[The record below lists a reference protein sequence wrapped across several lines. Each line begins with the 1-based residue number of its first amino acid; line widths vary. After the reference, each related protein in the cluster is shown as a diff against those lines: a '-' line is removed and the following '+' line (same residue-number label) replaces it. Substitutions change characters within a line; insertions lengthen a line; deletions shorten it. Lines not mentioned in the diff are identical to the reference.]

1 MTHSFGMTSKG
12 EEARLFTI
20 QNGKGM
26 EIKVSDYGAALV
38 QVRVP
43 DKEGR
48 LLDVVLG
55 YDEVQG
61 YEAGNAFFG
70 ATIGRVA
77 NRIGNGEFQLGG
89 RTYELTRNDGQNTL
103 HGGRDFYNKRIWKT
117 GKTGEDH
124 VEFLLDSPSGD
135 QGFPGN
141 VKISV
146 TYTLTKD
153 NEIKIQY
160 RAVPD
165 ADTLINLTN
174 HSYFNLS
181 GHASGTVLA
190 QEVMLYADAYARAD
204 SQSIP
209 TGEIVPVSGTPMDF
223 RQLKPIGA
231 EIDEAYEALEFGKG
245 YDHNWVLNKKGY
257 RKAAFM
263 RSKESGIAMEVY
275 TDLPGLQFYTAN
287 FVDHEKG
294 KEGAVYNMRQAACF
308 ETQYFPDAVH
318 KDHFEGPEVKAGE
331 IYETTTAYRFIKGE

>member
-20 QNGKGM
+20 QNDKGM
-26 EIKVSDYGAALV
+26 EIKVSDYGATLV

-55 YDEVQG
+55 YDDVQG

-77 NRIGNGEFQLGG
+77 NRIGNGEFRLGG

-117 GKTGEDH
+117 GETQEDH
-124 VEFLLDSPSGD
+124 VEFLMYSPSGD

-153 NEIKIQY
+153 NEVKIHY

-165 ADTLINLTN
+165 ADTLMNLTN

-181 GHASGTVLA
+181 GHASGTVLD

-223 RQLKPIGA
+223 RQLKPVGA
-231 EIDEAYEALEFGKG
+231 EIEEAYEALEFGKG
-245 YDHNWVLNKKGY
+245 YDHNWVLNGNGY

-275 TDLPGLQFYTAN
+275 TDLPGMQFYTAN

-294 KEGAVYNMRQAACF
+294 KAGAVYNMRQAACF

-331 IYETTTAYRFIKGE
+331 VYETTTAYRFVKG

>member
-20 QNGKGM
+20 QNDKGM
-26 EIKVSDYGAALV
+26 EIKVSDYGATLV

-55 YDEVQG
+55 YDDVQG

-77 NRIGNGEFQLGG
+77 NRIGNGEFRLGG

-117 GKTGEDH
+117 GETQEDH
-124 VEFLLDSPSGD
+124 VEFLMDSPSGD

-153 NEIKIQY
+153 NEVKIHY

-165 ADTLINLTN
+165 ADTLMNLTN

-181 GHASGTVLA
+181 GHASGTVLD

-223 RQLKPIGA
+223 RQLKPVGA
-231 EIDEAYEALEFGKG
+231 EIEEAYEALEFGKG
-245 YDHNWVLNKKGY
+245 YDHNWVLNGNGY

-275 TDLPGLQFYTAN
+275 TDLPGMQFYTAN

-294 KEGAVYNMRQAACF
+294 KAGAVYNMRQAACF

-331 IYETTTAYRFIKGE
+331 VYETTTAYRFVKG

>member
-12 EEARLFTI
+12 EETRLFTI
-20 QNGKGM
+20 QNDKGM
-26 EIKVSDYGAALV
+26 EIKVSDYGATLV

-55 YDEVQG
+55 YDDVQG

-77 NRIGNGEFQLGG
+77 NRIGNGEFRLGG

-117 GKTGEDH
+117 GETQEDH
-124 VEFLLDSPSGD
+124 VEFLMDSPSGD

-153 NEIKIQY
+153 NEVKIHY

-165 ADTLINLTN
+165 ADTLMNLTN

-181 GHASGTVLA
+181 GHASGTVLD

-223 RQLKPIGA
+223 RQLKPVGA
-231 EIDEAYEALEFGKG
+231 EIEEAYEALEFGKG
-245 YDHNWVLNKKGY
+245 YDHNWVLNGNGY

-275 TDLPGLQFYTAN
+275 TDLPGMQFYTAN

-294 KEGAVYNMRQAACF
+294 KAGAVYNMRQAACF

-331 IYETTTAYRFIKGE
+331 VYETTTEYRFVKG

>member
-20 QNGKGM
+20 QNDKGM
-26 EIKVSDYGAALV
+26 EIKVSDYGATLV

-55 YDEVQG
+55 YDDVQG

-117 GKTGEDH
+117 GETQEDH
-124 VEFLLDSPSGD
+124 VEFLMDSPSGD

-153 NEIKIQY
+153 NEVKIHY

-165 ADTLINLTN
+165 ADTLMNLTN

-181 GHASGTVLA
+181 GHASGTVLD

-223 RQLKPIGA
+223 RQLKPVGA
-231 EIDEAYEALEFGKG
+231 EIEEAYEALEFGKG
-245 YDHNWVLNKKGY
+245 YDHNWVLNGNGY

-275 TDLPGLQFYTAN
+275 TDLPGMQFYTAN

-294 KEGAVYNMRQAACF
+294 KAGAVYNMRQAACF

-331 IYETTTAYRFIKGE
+331 VYETTTAYRFVKG

>member
-20 QNGKGM
+20 QNDKGM
-26 EIKVSDYGAALV
+26 EIKVSDYGATLV

-55 YDEVQG
+55 YDDVQG

-77 NRIGNGEFQLGG
+77 NRIGNGEFRLGG

-103 HGGRDFYNKRIWKT
+103 HGGRDYYNKRIWKT
-117 GKTGEDH
+117 GETQEDH
-124 VEFLLDSPSGD
+124 VEFLMDSPSGD

-153 NEIKIQY
+153 NEVKIHY

-165 ADTLINLTN
+165 ADTLMNLTN

-181 GHASGTVLA
+181 GHASGTVLD

-223 RQLKPIGA
+223 RQLKPVGA
-231 EIDEAYEALEFGKG
+231 EIEEAYEALEFGKG
-245 YDHNWVLNKKGY
+245 YDHNWVLNGNGY

-275 TDLPGLQFYTAN
+275 TDLPGMQFYPAN

-294 KEGAVYNMRQAACF
+294 KAGAVYNMRQAACF

-331 IYETTTAYRFIKGE
+331 VYETTTAYRFVKG

>member
-20 QNGKGM
+20 QNDKGM
-26 EIKVSDYGAALV
+26 EIKVSDYGATLV

-77 NRIGNGEFQLGG
+77 NRIGNGEFRLGG

-117 GKTGEDH
+117 GETQEDH
-124 VEFLLDSPSGD
+124 VEFLMDSPSGD

-153 NEIKIQY
+153 NEVKIHY

-165 ADTLINLTN
+165 ADTLMNLTN

-181 GHASGTVLA
+181 GHASGTVLD

-223 RQLKPIGA
+223 RQLKPVGA
-231 EIDEAYEALEFGKG
+231 EIEEAYEALEFGKG
-245 YDHNWVLNKKGY
+245 YDHNWVLNGNGY

-275 TDLPGLQFYTAN
+275 TDLPGMQFYTAN

-294 KEGAVYNMRQAACF
+294 KAGAVYNMRQAACF

-331 IYETTTAYRFIKGE
+331 VYETTTAYRFVKG

>member
-20 QNGKGM
+20 QNDKGM
-26 EIKVSDYGAALV
+26 EIKVSDYGATLV

-55 YDEVQG
+55 YDDVQG

-77 NRIGNGEFQLGG
+77 NRIGNGEFRLGG

-117 GKTGEDH
+117 GETQEDH
-124 VEFLLDSPSGD
+124 VEFLMDSPSGD

-153 NEIKIQY
+153 NEVKIHY

-165 ADTLINLTN
+165 ADTLMNLTN

-181 GHASGTVLA
+181 GHASGTVLD

-223 RQLKPIGA
+223 RQLKPVGA
-231 EIDEAYEALEFGKG
+231 EIEEAYEALEFGKG
-245 YDHNWVLNKKGY
+245 YDHNWVLNGNGY

-275 TDLPGLQFYTAN
+275 TDLPGMQFYTAN

-294 KEGAVYNMRQAACF
+294 KAGAVYNMRQAACF

-318 KDHFEGPEVKAGE
+318 KDHFEGPEVKAVE
-331 IYETTTAYRFIKGE
+331 VYETTTAYRFVKG

>member
-77 NRIGNGEFQLGG
+77 NRIGNGVFQLGG
-89 RTYELTRNDGQNTL
+89 RTYELTRNDGQNAL

-117 GKTGEDH
+117 GKTGEDY

-153 NEIKIQY
+153 NEIKIHY

-190 QEVMLYADAYARAD
+190 QEVMLDADAYARAD

>member
-55 YDEVQG
+55 YDDVQG

-77 NRIGNGEFQLGG
+77 NRIGNGVFQLGG
-89 RTYELTRNDGQNTL
+89 RTYELTRNDGQNAL

-153 NEIKIQY
+153 NEIKIHY

-190 QEVMLYADAYARAD
+190 QEVMLDADAYARAD

>member
-20 QNGKGM
+20 QNDKGM
-26 EIKVSDYGAALV
+26 EIKVSDYGATLV

-55 YDEVQG
+55 YDDVQG

-77 NRIGNGEFQLGG
+77 NRIGNGEFRLGG

-117 GKTGEDH
+117 GETQEDH
-124 VEFLLDSPSGD
+124 VEFLMDSPSGD

-153 NEIKIQY
+153 NEVKIHY

-165 ADTLINLTN
+165 ADTLMNLTN

-181 GHASGTVLA
+181 GHASGTVLD

-223 RQLKPIGA
+223 RQLKPVGA
-231 EIDEAYEALEFGKG
+231 EIEEAYEALEFGKG
-245 YDHNWVLNKKGY
+245 YDHNWVLNGNGY

-275 TDLPGLQFYTAN
+275 TDLPGMQFYTAN

-294 KEGAVYNMRQAACF
+294 KAGAVYNMRQAACF

-318 KDHFEGPEVKAGE
+318 KDHFEGPKVKAGE
-331 IYETTTAYRFIKGE
+331 VYETTTAYRFVKG

>member
-20 QNGKGM
+20 QNDKGM
-26 EIKVSDYGAALV
+26 EIKVSDYGATLV
-38 QVRVP
+38 EVRVP

-55 YDEVQG
+55 YDDVQG

-77 NRIGNGEFQLGG
+77 NRIGNGEFRLGG

-117 GKTGEDH
+117 GETQEDH
-124 VEFLLDSPSGD
+124 VEFLMDSPSGD

-153 NEIKIQY
+153 NEVKIHY

-165 ADTLINLTN
+165 ADTLMNLTN

-181 GHASGTVLA
+181 GHASGTVLD

-223 RQLKPIGA
+223 RQLKPVGA
-231 EIDEAYEALEFGKG
+231 EIEEAYEALEFGKG
-245 YDHNWVLNKKGY
+245 YDHNWVLNGNGY

-275 TDLPGLQFYTAN
+275 TDLPGMQFYTAN

-294 KEGAVYNMRQAACF
+294 KAGAVYNMRQAACF

-331 IYETTTAYRFIKGE
+331 VYETTTAYRFVKG

>member
-12 EEARLFTI
+12 EETRLFTI
-20 QNGKGM
+20 QNDKGM
-26 EIKVSDYGAALV
+26 EIKVSDYGATLV

-55 YDEVQG
+55 YDDVQG

-77 NRIGNGEFQLGG
+77 NRIGDGEFRLGG

-117 GKTGEDH
+117 GETQEDH
-124 VEFLLDSPSGD
+124 VEFLMDSPSGD

-153 NEIKIQY
+153 NEVKIHY

-165 ADTLINLTN
+165 ADTLMNLTN

-181 GHASGTVLA
+181 GHASGTVLD

-223 RQLKPIGA
+223 RQLKPVGA
-231 EIDEAYEALEFGKG
+231 EIEEAYEALEFGKG
-245 YDHNWVLNKKGY
+245 YDHNWVLNGNGY

-275 TDLPGLQFYTAN
+275 TDLPGMQFYTAN

-294 KEGAVYNMRQAACF
+294 KAGAVYNMRQAACF

-331 IYETTTAYRFIKGE
+331 VYETTTAYRFVKG

>member
-20 QNGKGM
+20 QNDKGM
-26 EIKVSDYGAALV
+26 EIKVSDYGATLV

-55 YDEVQG
+55 YDDVQG

-77 NRIGNGEFQLGG
+77 NRIGNGEFRLGG

-117 GKTGEDH
+117 GETQEDH
-124 VEFLLDSPSGD
+124 VEFLMDSPSGD

-153 NEIKIQY
+153 NEVKIHY

-165 ADTLINLTN
+165 ADTLMNLTN

-181 GHASGTVLA
+181 GHASGTVLD

-223 RQLKPIGA
+223 RQLKPVGS
-231 EIDEAYEALEFGKG
+231 EIEEAYEALEFGKG
-245 YDHNWVLNKKGY
+245 YDHNWVLNGNGY

-275 TDLPGLQFYTAN
+275 TDLPGMQFYTAN

-294 KEGAVYNMRQAACF
+294 KAGAVYNMRQAACF

-331 IYETTTAYRFIKGE
+331 VYETTTAYRFVKG

>member
-1 MTHSFGMTSKG
+1 MTSKG

-20 QNGKGM
+20 QNDKGM
-26 EIKVSDYGAALV
+26 EIKVSDYGATLV

-55 YDEVQG
+55 YDDVQG

-77 NRIGNGEFQLGG
+77 NRIGNGEFRLGG

-117 GKTGEDH
+117 GETQEDH
-124 VEFLLDSPSGD
+124 VEFLMDSPSGD

-153 NEIKIQY
+153 NEVKIHY

-165 ADTLINLTN
+165 ADTLMNLTN

-181 GHASGTVLA
+181 GHASGTVLD

-209 TGEIVPVSGTPMDF
+209 TGEIVQVSGTPMDF
-223 RQLKPIGA
+223 RQLKPVGA
-231 EIDEAYEALEFGKG
+231 EIEEAYEALEFGKG
-245 YDHNWVLNKKGY
+245 YDHNWVLNGNGY

-275 TDLPGLQFYTAN
+275 TDLPGMQFYTAN

-294 KEGAVYNMRQAACF
+294 KAGAVYNMRQAACF

-331 IYETTTAYRFIKGE
+331 VYETTTAYRFVKG

>member
-165 ADTLINLTN
+165 ANTLINLTN

>member
-55 YDEVQG
+55 YDDVQG

-190 QEVMLYADAYARAD
+190 QEVMLDADAYARAD

-245 YDHNWVLNKKGY
+245 YDHDWVLNKKGY

>member
-318 KDHFEGPEVKAGE
+318 KDHFEGPEVKAEE

>member
-20 QNGKGM
+20 QNDKGM
-26 EIKVSDYGAALV
+26 EIKVSDYGATLV

-103 HGGRDFYNKRIWKT
+103 HGGRDFYNKRIGKT

>member
-20 QNGKGM
+20 QNDKGM
-26 EIKVSDYGAALV
+26 EIKVSDYGATLV

-77 NRIGNGEFQLGG
+77 NRIGNGEFRLGG

-117 GKTGEDH
+117 GETQEDH

-165 ADTLINLTN
+165 ADTLMNLTN

-223 RQLKPIGA
+223 RQLKPVGA
-231 EIDEAYEALEFGKG
+231 EIEEAYEALEFGKG
-245 YDHNWVLNKKGY
+245 YDHNWVLNGNGY

-275 TDLPGLQFYTAN
+275 TDLPGMQFYTAN

-294 KEGAVYNMRQAACF
+294 KAGAVYNMRQAACF

-331 IYETTTAYRFIKGE
+331 VYETTTAYRFVKG

>member
-12 EEARLFTI
+12 EETRLFTI
-20 QNGKGM
+20 QNDKGM
-26 EIKVSDYGAALV
+26 EIKVSDYGATLV

-55 YDEVQG
+55 YDDVQG

-77 NRIGNGEFQLGG
+77 NRIGNGEFRLGG

-117 GKTGEDH
+117 GETQEDH
-124 VEFLLDSPSGD
+124 VEFLMDSPSGD

-153 NEIKIQY
+153 NEVKIHY

-165 ADTLINLTN
+165 ADTLMNLTN

-181 GHASGTVLA
+181 GHASGTVLD

-223 RQLKPIGA
+223 RQLKPVGA
-231 EIDEAYEALEFGKG
+231 EIEEAYEALEFGKG
-245 YDHNWVLNKKGY
+245 YDHNWVLNGNGY
-257 RKAAFM
+257 RKAAFI

-275 TDLPGLQFYTAN
+275 TDLPGMQFYTAN

-294 KEGAVYNMRQAACF
+294 KAGAVYNMRQAACF

-331 IYETTTAYRFIKGE
+331 VYETTTAYRFVKG

>member
-55 YDEVQG
+55 YDDVQG

-190 QEVMLYADAYARAD
+190 QEVMLDADAYARAD

>member
-20 QNGKGM
+20 QNDKGM
-26 EIKVSDYGAALV
+26 EIKVSDYGATLV

-55 YDEVQG
+55 YDDVQG

-117 GKTGEDH
+117 GETQEDH

-153 NEIKIQY
+153 NEVKIHY

-165 ADTLINLTN
+165 ADTLMNLTN

-181 GHASGTVLA
+181 GHASGTVLD

-223 RQLKPIGA
+223 RQLKPVGA
-231 EIDEAYEALEFGKG
+231 EIEEAYEALEFGKG
-245 YDHNWVLNKKGY
+245 YDHNWVLNGNGY

-275 TDLPGLQFYTAN
+275 TDLPGMQFYTAN

-294 KEGAVYNMRQAACF
+294 KAGAVYNMRPAACF

-318 KDHFEGPEVKAGE
+318 KDYFEGPEVKAGE
-331 IYETTTAYRFIKGE
+331 VYETTTAYRFVKG

>member
-20 QNGKGM
+20 QDGKGM

>member
-20 QNGKGM
+20 QNGKGI

>member
-20 QNGKGM
+20 QNDKGM
-26 EIKVSDYGAALV
+26 EIKVSDYGATLV

-55 YDEVQG
+55 YDDVQG

-77 NRIGNGEFQLGG
+77 NRIGNGEFRLGG

-117 GKTGEDH
+117 GETQEDH
-124 VEFLLDSPSGD
+124 VEFLMDSPSGD

-153 NEIKIQY
+153 NEVKIHY

-165 ADTLINLTN
+165 ADTLMNLTN

-181 GHASGTVLA
+181 GHASGTVLD

-223 RQLKPIGA
+223 RQLKPVGA
-231 EIDEAYEALEFGKG
+231 EIEEAYEALEFGKG
-245 YDHNWVLNKKGY
+245 YDHNWVLNGNWY

-275 TDLPGLQFYTAN
+275 TDLPGMQFYTAN

-294 KEGAVYNMRQAACF
+294 KAGAVYNMRQAACF

-331 IYETTTAYRFIKGE
+331 VYETTTAYRFVKG

>member
-20 QNGKGM
+20 QNDKGM
-26 EIKVSDYGAALV
+26 EIKVSDYGATLV

-55 YDEVQG
+55 YDDVQG

-77 NRIGNGEFQLGG
+77 NRIGNGEFRLGG

-117 GKTGEDH
+117 GETQEDH
-124 VEFLLDSPSGD
+124 VEFLMDSPSGD

-153 NEIKIQY
+153 NEVKIHY

-165 ADTLINLTN
+165 ADTLMNLTN

-181 GHASGTVLA
+181 GHASGTMLD

-223 RQLKPIGA
+223 RQLKPVGA
-231 EIDEAYEALEFGKG
+231 EIEEAYEALEFGKG
-245 YDHNWVLNKKGY
+245 YDHNWVLNGNGY

-275 TDLPGLQFYTAN
+275 TDLPGMQFYTAN

-294 KEGAVYNMRQAACF
+294 KAGAVYNMRQAACF

-331 IYETTTAYRFIKGE
+331 VYETTTAYRFVKG

>member
-1 MTHSFGMTSKG
+1 MTSKG

-20 QNGKGM
+20 QNDKGM
-26 EIKVSDYGAALV
+26 EIKVSDYGATLV

-55 YDEVQG
+55 YDDVQG

-77 NRIGNGEFQLGG
+77 NRIGNGEFRLGG

-117 GKTGEDH
+117 GETQEDH
-124 VEFLLDSPSGD
+124 VEFLMDSPSGD

-153 NEIKIQY
+153 NEVKIHY

-165 ADTLINLTN
+165 ADTLMNLTN

-181 GHASGTVLA
+181 GHASGTVLD

-223 RQLKPIGA
+223 RQLKPVGA
-231 EIDEAYEALEFGKG
+231 EIEEAYEALEFGKG
-245 YDHNWVLNKKGY
+245 YDHNWVLNGNGY

-275 TDLPGLQFYTAN
+275 TDLPGMQFYTAN

-294 KEGAVYNMRQAACF
+294 KAGAVYNMRQAACF

-331 IYETTTAYRFIKGE
+331 VYETTTAYRFVKG

>member
-55 YDEVQG
+55 YDDVQG

-77 NRIGNGEFQLGG
+77 NRIGNGEFRLGG

-117 GKTGEDH
+117 GETQEDH
-124 VEFLLDSPSGD
+124 VEFLMDSPSGD

-153 NEIKIQY
+153 NEVKIHY

-165 ADTLINLTN
+165 ADTLMNLTN

-181 GHASGTVLA
+181 GHASGTVLD

-223 RQLKPIGA
+223 RQLKPVGA
-231 EIDEAYEALEFGKG
+231 EIEEAYEALEFGKG
-245 YDHNWVLNKKGY
+245 YDHNWVLNGNGY

-275 TDLPGLQFYTAN
+275 TDLPGMQFYTAN

-294 KEGAVYNMRQAACF
+294 KAGAVYNMRQAACF

-331 IYETTTAYRFIKGE
+331 VYETTTAYRFVKG

>member
-55 YDEVQG
+55 YDDVQG

-165 ADTLINLTN
+165 ADTLINLNN

-190 QEVMLYADAYARAD
+190 QEVMLDADAYARAD

>member
-117 GKTGEDH
+117 GETQEDH
-124 VEFLLDSPSGD
+124 VEFLMDSPSGD

-153 NEIKIQY
+153 NEVKIHY

-165 ADTLINLTN
+165 ADTLMNLTN

-181 GHASGTVLA
+181 GHASGTVLD

-223 RQLKPIGA
+223 RQLKPVGA
-231 EIDEAYEALEFGKG
+231 EIEEAYEALEFGKG
-245 YDHNWVLNKKGY
+245 YDHNWVLNGNGY

-275 TDLPGLQFYTAN
+275 TDLPGMQFYTAN

-294 KEGAVYNMRQAACF
+294 KAGAVYNMRQAACF

-331 IYETTTAYRFIKGE
+331 VYETTTAYRFVKG

>member
-20 QNGKGM
+20 QNDKGM
-26 EIKVSDYGAALV
+26 EIKVSDYGATLV

-55 YDEVQG
+55 YDDVQG

-77 NRIGNGEFQLGG
+77 NRIGNGEFRLGG

-117 GKTGEDH
+117 GETQEDH
-124 VEFLLDSPSGD
+124 VEFLMDSPSGD

-153 NEIKIQY
+153 NEVKIHY

-165 ADTLINLTN
+165 ADTLMNLTN

-181 GHASGTVLA
+181 GHASGTVLD

-223 RQLKPIGA
+223 RQLKPVGA
-231 EIDEAYEALEFGKG
+231 EIEEAYEALEFGKG
-245 YDHNWVLNKKGY
+245 YDHNWVLNGNGY

-275 TDLPGLQFYTAN
+275 TDLPGMQFYTAN

-294 KEGAVYNMRQAACF
+294 KAGAVYNMRQAACF

-318 KDHFEGPEVKAGE
+318 KDHFEGPEVNAGE
-331 IYETTTAYRFIKGE
+331 VYETTTAYRFVKG

>member
-1 MTHSFGMTSKG
+1 M
-12 EEARLFTI
+12 
-20 QNGKGM
+20 
-26 EIKVSDYGAALV
+26 
-38 QVRVP
+38 
-43 DKEGR
+43 
-48 LLDVVLG
+48 
-55 YDEVQG
+55 
-61 YEAGNAFFG
+61 
-70 ATIGRVA
+70 
-77 NRIGNGEFQLGG
+77 
-89 RTYELTRNDGQNTL
+89 
-103 HGGRDFYNKRIWKT
+103 
-117 GKTGEDH
+117 
-124 VEFLLDSPSGD
+124 EFLLGSPSGD

-231 EIDEAYEALEFGKG
+231 RD
-245 YDHNWVLNKKGY
+245 
-257 RKAAFM
+257 R
-263 RSKESGIAMEVY
+263 
-275 TDLPGLQFYTAN
+275 
-287 FVDHEKG
+287 
-294 KEGAVYNMRQAACF
+294 
-308 ETQYFPDAVH
+308 
-318 KDHFEGPEVKAGE
+318 
-331 IYETTTAYRFIKGE
+331 

>member
-20 QNGKGM
+20 QNDKGM
-26 EIKVSDYGAALV
+26 EIKVSDYGATLV

-55 YDEVQG
+55 YDDVQG

-77 NRIGNGEFQLGG
+77 NRIGNGEFRLGG

-117 GKTGEDH
+117 GETQEDH
-124 VEFLLDSPSGD
+124 VEFLMDSPSGD

-153 NEIKIQY
+153 NEVKIHY

-165 ADTLINLTN
+165 ADTLMNLTN

-181 GHASGTVLA
+181 GHASGTVLD

-223 RQLKPIGA
+223 RQLKPVGA
-231 EIDEAYEALEFGKG
+231 EIEEAYEALEFGKG
-245 YDHNWVLNKKGY
+245 YDHNWVLNGNGY

-275 TDLPGLQFYTAN
+275 TDLPGMQFYTAN

-294 KEGAVYNMRQAACF
+294 KAGAVYNMRQAACF

-318 KDHFEGPEVKAGE
+318 KDHFEGPDVKAGDV
-331 IYETTTAYRFIKGE
+331 YETTTAYRFVKG

>member
-55 YDEVQG
+55 YDDVQG

-190 QEVMLYADAYARAD
+190 QEVMLDADAYARAD

-308 ETQYFPDAVH
+308 ETQYCPDAVH

>member
-20 QNGKGM
+20 QNDKGM
-26 EIKVSDYGAALV
+26 EIKVSDYGATLV

-55 YDEVQG
+55 YDDVQG

-77 NRIGNGEFQLGG
+77 NRIGNGEFRLGG

-117 GKTGEDH
+117 GETQEDH
-124 VEFLLDSPSGD
+124 VEFLMDSPSGD

-153 NEIKIQY
+153 NEVKIHY

-165 ADTLINLTN
+165 ADTLMNLTN

-181 GHASGTVLA
+181 GHASGTVLD

-223 RQLKPIGA
+223 RQLKPVGA
-231 EIDEAYEALEFGKG
+231 EIEEAYEALEFGKG
-245 YDHNWVLNKKGY
+245 YDHNWVLNGNGY

-275 TDLPGLQFYTAN
+275 TDLPGMQFYTAN

-294 KEGAVYNMRQAACF
+294 KAGAVYNMRQAACF

>member
-20 QNGKGM
+20 QNDKGM
-26 EIKVSDYGAALV
+26 EIKVSDYGATLV

-117 GKTGEDH
+117 GETQEDH
-124 VEFLLDSPSGD
+124 VEFLMDSPSGD

-153 NEIKIQY
+153 NEVKIHY

-165 ADTLINLTN
+165 ADTLMNLTN

-181 GHASGTVLA
+181 GHASGTVLD

-223 RQLKPIGA
+223 RQLKPVGA
-231 EIDEAYEALEFGKG
+231 EIEEAYEALEFGKG
-245 YDHNWVLNKKGY
+245 YDHNWVLNGNGY

-275 TDLPGLQFYTAN
+275 TDLPGMQFYTAN

-294 KEGAVYNMRQAACF
+294 KAGAVYNMRQAACF

-331 IYETTTAYRFIKGE
+331 VYETTTAYRFVKG

>member
-20 QNGKGM
+20 QNYKGM
-26 EIKVSDYGAALV
+26 EIKVSDYGATLV

-55 YDEVQG
+55 YDDVQG

-77 NRIGNGEFQLGG
+77 NRIGNGEFRLGG

-117 GKTGEDH
+117 GETQEDH
-124 VEFLLDSPSGD
+124 VEFLMDSPSGD

-153 NEIKIQY
+153 NEVKIHY

-165 ADTLINLTN
+165 ADTLMNLTN

-181 GHASGTVLA
+181 GHASGTVLD

-223 RQLKPIGA
+223 RQLKPVGA
-231 EIDEAYEALEFGKG
+231 EIEEAYEALEFGKG
-245 YDHNWVLNKKGY
+245 YDHNWVLNGNGY

-275 TDLPGLQFYTAN
+275 TDLPGMQFYTAN

-294 KEGAVYNMRQAACF
+294 KAGAVYNMRQAACF

-331 IYETTTAYRFIKGE
+331 VYETTTAYRFVKG

>member
-55 YDEVQG
+55 YDDVQG

-135 QGFPGN
+135 QGFPGS

-190 QEVMLYADAYARAD
+190 QEVMLDADAYARAD